1 MSEELEVKK
10 SFGDLLQSLNRSVLY
25 LILFVVV
32 SVPLVVSKYVDRPL
46 PVKPEDYTKDTYTI
60 LRNLGP
66 EDTIILD
73 SGFTNSSRGENGG
86 QLEAVLR
93 MMIRQR
99 VKFIL
104 YSSVDP
110 QSPQIARDFIRR
122 INKEFPEDQQYRKW
136 NDYIDMG
143 FFSDSPTMLQA
154 MGQDLKRA
162 WQNRTTRDL
171 DGKSKDI
178 FMSPPMKN
186 INKIEDIKAYV
197 TIAASSIMPTIVPRV
212 GKKVRVLSMITGVM
226 FPEQLNYYRSGQLKG
241 LVNGLGG
248 CVELETLMEKGI
260 DAGGNVVDKEA
271 EREMPMKA
279 DPSEKGENQK
289 NYNRGMAYYLA
300 LHAALAL
307 LIIAVIV
314 GNIGMFLARRSQ
326 G

>member
-32 SVPLVVSKYVDRPL
+32 SIPLVVSKYVDQPL
-46 PVKPEDYTKDTYTI
+46 PVKPEDYTKDTYTL

-66 EDTIILD
+66 NDTIILD

-86 QLEAVLR
+86 QLEGVLR

-122 INKEFPEDQQYRKW
+122 INKEFPEDQQYKKW
-136 NDYIDMG
+136 TDYIDLG

-178 FMSPPMKN
+178 FMSPPLKN
-186 INKIEDIKAYV
+186 INRIEDIKAYI

-212 GKKVRVLSMITGVM
+212 GKKVSVISMITGVM

-248 CVELETLMEKGI
+248 CVELETLMENGI
-260 DAGGNVVDKEA
+260 DASGNVVNKAA
-271 EREMPMKA
+271 EREVPMVA
-279 DPSEKGENQK
+279 DPSEKGEKQK

-307 LIIAVIV
+307 LILAVIV
-314 GNIGMFLARRSQ
+314 GNIGMFLSRRSHS
-326 G
+326 